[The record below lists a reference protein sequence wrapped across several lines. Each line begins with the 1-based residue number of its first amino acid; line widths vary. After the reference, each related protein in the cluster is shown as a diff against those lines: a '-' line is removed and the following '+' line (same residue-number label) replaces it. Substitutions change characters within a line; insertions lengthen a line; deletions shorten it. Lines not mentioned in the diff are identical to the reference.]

1 MRWPTLFHATESILE
16 LVWRKGL
23 SSSDLAAQEQGE
35 DRLRNDSLSLQVVEE
50 RVGFTPGE
58 AGVGQAQDII
68 IR

>member
-1 MRWPTLFHATESILE
+1 M
-16 LVWRKGL
+16 